1 MLNKTLSTLMCLGL
15 LAGASACKAQVSP
28 HETTTAT
35 VGGKKITITYG
46 RPYVKGRNVWSGT
59 LAPYGK
65 IWRTGADAA
74 TTFQT
79 EGDVMLGSLH
89 VPAGTY
95 CLFTIPGEKEWTLIV
110 SKNPKQSGA
119 YDYKESEDLGRIKM
133 AAKKLTS
140 PIEQLTIA
148 VVPAGGN
155 KGTLKISWSDAEAS
169 IPVMMH

>member
-1 MLNKTLSTLMCLGL
+1 M
-15 LAGASACKAQVSP
+15 
-28 HETTTAT
+28 
-35 VGGKKITITYG
+35 
-46 RPYVKGRNVWSGT
+46 
-59 LAPYGK
+59 
-65 IWRTGADAA
+65 
-74 TTFQT
+74 
-79 EGDVMLGSLH
+79 
-89 VPAGTY
+89 PAGTY

-119 YDYKESEDLGRIKM
+119 YDYKESEDLGRVKM

-140 PIEQLTIA
+140 PIEQFTIA